1 MVQRV
6 KLIRAVVLVATF
18 AVSACGRTPTDGSGA
33 SVTGASQA
41 SQVGDSAATTTQQES
56 TASTA
61 ESDTTA
67 NRGGVLIGSGH

>member
-6 KLIRAVVLVATF
+6 KLISVVVLAATF
-18 AVSACGRTPTDGSGA
+18 AVSACGRTPTDGSTVSA
-33 SVTGASQA
+33 SRASQA
-41 SQVGDSAATTTQQES
+41 TQVADSAATTTQQES